1 MTENYTIAEHYELPS
16 KGLIYSTPFDATVKL
31 RSMTTQ
37 DEMKRLTSSDLQ
49 YKIMSEIIDD
59 CIIGDKLPISSY
71 DMCLGDY
78 QYLLHRLR
86 VVTYGPEYK
95 MSVKCPVCDGIS
107 DVICDLDSLE
117 KIEYDGSI
125 VDDLKKVE
133 LPISKK
139 TVIIRFQTP
148 RLLDNISKRKKE
160 LLKKN
165 PETLVDPSFLLTL
178 MSVVDTVD
186 DRKLNEVQLEKFI
199 RNLPMRDANILLQK
213 AIKLNESVG
222 LKTDFDCKC
231 KHCGY
236 EMTSTFRITS
246 EFFGPTV
253 D

>member
-16 KGLIYSTPFDATVKL
+16 KGLIYPHQFDPTVKL

-37 DEMKRLTSSDLQ
+37 DEMKRLTNSDLQ

-59 CIIGDKLPISSY
+59 CIVDEKLPISSY

-95 MSVKCPVCDGIS
+95 MSVKCPVCGGVS
-107 DVICDLDSLE
+107 DVVCDLDSLE
-117 KIEYDGSI
+117 KIEFEMEDI
-125 VDDLKKVE
+125 DKLKEVQ
-133 LPISKK
+133 LPTSNK
-139 TVIIRFQTP
+139 TVILKFQTP
-148 RLLDNISKRKKE
+148 RILDNIAKRKKD

-165 PETLVDPSFLLTL
+165 PESLVDPSFLLTL
-178 MSVVDTVD
+178 MSVIDTVD
-186 DRKLNEVQLEKFI
+186 DKKLNEVQLEKFV

-222 LKTDFDCKC
+222 LKTDFECKC
-231 KHCGY
+231 KHCGF
-236 EMTSTFRITS
+236 EMTSSFRITP
-246 EFFGPTV
+246 EFYGPTI

>member
-1 MTENYTIAEHYELPS
+1 MAENYTIAEHYELPS
-16 KGLIYSTPFDATVKL
+16 KGLIYSHQFDPSVKL

-37 DEMKRLTSSDLQ
+37 DEMKRLTNSDLQ

-59 CIIGDKLPISSY
+59 CIVDEKLPISSY

-95 MSVKCPVCDGIS
+95 MSVKCPVCGGVS
-107 DVICDLDSLE
+107 DVVCDLDSLE
-117 KIEYDGSI
+117 KIEFEMEDI
-125 VDDLKKVE
+125 DKLKEVQ
-133 LPISKK
+133 LPTSNKAVTLK
-139 TVIIRFQTP
+139 FQTP
-148 RLLDNISKRKKE
+148 RILDNIAKRKKD

-165 PETLVDPSFLLTL
+165 PESLVDPSFLLTL
-178 MSVVDTVD
+178 MSVIDTVD
-186 DRKLNEVQLEKFI
+186 DKKLNEVQLEKFV

-222 LKTDFDCKC
+222 LKTDFECKC
-231 KHCGY
+231 KHCGF
-236 EMTSTFRITS
+236 EMTSSFRITP
-246 EFFGPTV
+246 EFYGPTI

>member
-1 MTENYTIAEHYELPS
+1 MTDKYTIAEHYELPS
-16 KGLIYSTPFDATVKL
+16 KGLIYSNPFNAEVKL

-37 DEMKRLTSSDLQ
+37 DEMKRLTSSDFQ

-59 CIIGDKLPISSY
+59 CIVGDKLPISAY

-86 VVTYGPEYK
+86 VVTYGPEYR
-95 MSVKCPVCDGIS
+95 MSVKCPVCGGVS
-107 DVICDLDSLE
+107 DVVCNLDELE
-117 KIEYDGSI
+117 KIEYNPDE
-125 VDDLKKVE
+125 VDSLKVVDL
-133 LPISKK
+133 PTSGK
-139 TVIIRFQTP
+139 TIKLKFQTP
-148 RLLDNISKRKKE
+148 KILDNIAKRKRE
-160 LLKKN
+160 MLKKS

-178 MSVVDTVD
+178 MAVVDTVD
-186 DRKLNEVQLEKFI
+186 DRKLNEVQLEQFI

-231 KHCGY
+231 KHCGF
-236 EMTSTFRITS
+236 EMTSTFRITP
-246 EFFGPTV
+246 EFYGPTI